1 MSSEVRWFLRSA
13 VIWLAMG
20 LLLGMWMGAHPE
32 RTAMLRAAHLH
43 ALLPG
48 FVLLMIFGVG
58 YHVFP
63 RFSGRPVP
71 WAPGPMIHLVLTNL
85 GLTVVVS
92 GFLLRISQPA
102 LAATLIPVGGALIFL
117 GACLFIHAVWRL
129 TERPSWTP

>member
-1 MSSEVRWFLRSA
+1 MSIEVRWFLRSA
-13 VIWLAMG
+13 VIWLAAG

-32 RTAMLRAAHLH
+32 RIAMLRAAHLH

-58 YHVFP
+58 YHVLP

-71 WAPGPMIHLVLTNL
+71 WAPGPMAHLVLANL
-85 GLTVVVS
+85 GLLVVVS
-92 GFLLRISQPA
+92 GFLLRISEPGVA
-102 LAATLIPVGGALIFL
+102 ELLIPVGGTLILL
-117 GACLFIHAVWRL
+117 GATLFIHAVWRL